1 MANSAQA
8 RKRARQAIK
17 RKERNASQRSTVRT
31 YIKRVIA
38 AVSSNDSEAAKSAL
52 IQAIPV
58 IDKMVS
64 KGILH
69 KNQAARYKSRLSGK
83 VKALQL
89 SAAS

>member
-8 RKRARQAIK
+8 RKRARQATK
-17 RKERNASQRSTVRT
+17 RKERNTSQRSTVRT
-31 YIKRVIA
+31 YIKKVIA

-52 IQAIPV
+52 VQAIPV

>member
-8 RKRARQAIK
+8 RKRARQAVK

-31 YIKRVIA
+31 YIKKVIA

-52 IQAIPV
+52 VQAIPV

-69 KNQAARYKSRLSGK
+69 KNQAARYKSRLSEK

>member
-31 YIKRVIA
+31 YIKKVIA
-38 AVSSNDSEAAKSAL
+38 AVSSNDSEAAKSTL
-52 IQAIPV
+52 VQAIPV

>member
-31 YIKRVIA
+31 YIKKVIA
-38 AVSSNDSEAAKSAL
+38 AVSSNDSDAAKSAL
-52 IQAIPV
+52 VQAIPV

-89 SAAS
+89 AAAS